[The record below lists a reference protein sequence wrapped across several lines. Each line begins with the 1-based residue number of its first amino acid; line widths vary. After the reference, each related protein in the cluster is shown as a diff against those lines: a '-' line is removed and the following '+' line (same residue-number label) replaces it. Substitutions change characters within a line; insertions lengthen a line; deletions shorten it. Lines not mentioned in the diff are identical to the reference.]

1 MIITVYASVTPN
13 GVILKVY
20 DSYPQSDKNKE
31 WSPASIQRSELE
43 ERQGGSTWLTEAS
56 VWATGEGERQAGG
69 EEISLLVPS
78 SPDSS
83 VTGDSK
89 VWQRPAVICHTK
101 CSPKEIG

>member
-1 MIITVYASVTPN
+1 MIITVYATVTPN

-20 DSYPQSDKNKE
+20 EPYPQSNKNRE
-31 WSPASIQRSELE
+31 WSPASVQRSELE
-43 ERQGGSTWLTEAS
+43 GCQVGSTWLTEAS
-56 VWATGEGERQAGG
+56 VLATGEGERQAGG

-89 VWQRPAVICHTK
+89 V
-101 CSPKEIG
+101 